1 VNVDTDKFIFEAVFF
16 DGLALLFL
24 SFLSLSN
31 FFLSK
36 NLFVFLWLIGYF
48 GFLLLGQTLFLAHNL
63 EVRVRF

>member
-1 VNVDTDKFIFEAVFF
+1 MDVDTDKFIFEAVFF

-24 SFLSLSN
+24 SFLALCD

-36 NLFVFLWLIGYF
+36 DLFVFLWLIGCL
-48 GFLLLGQTLFLAHNL
+48 GFLLLDKTLFLAHNL